1 MTITVI
7 LVALVIGLSALLVSA
22 ALFLRGPSRRQFDDQ
37 EARDLR
43 NDVLLLRETT
53 EKSLQNVNAVFSG
66 QLQAVTSHVQTTLA
80 SVTSDLGSR
89 LDSINRQVTEQL
101 NQSSNVMNANT
112 DAVSKNMAA
121 VQMTFAGLQ
130 KQVGA
135 MTEQAR
141 QLSDMSKAVTALEH
155 VLRAPKLRGNFGEEQ
170 LETLL
175 SLVFSRQQYELQH
188 RFSSGEV
195 VDAVLFLPLGH
206 VAVDSKFPLENFRRI
221 NDAGEDEKK
230 TARRDFLRDVRRRV
244 DEIATRYIR
253 PSEGTLPFALMYVPA
268 ENVYYETIIR
278 HDDEPFHLYRYCL
291 EKRVIPVSPNSFYAY
306 LQTIM
311 VGLKG
316 MQVSQRAE
324 TIVREIESLRIEL
337 DKFTKAFDTVGQHIK
352 NAASKLEE
360 GSRLLN
366 KVELRVESLS
376 GDGAEQQTLFE
387 DKKKSLGAG
396 I

>member
-1 MTITVI
+1 MIVLAI
-7 LVALVIGLSALLVSA
+7 VIGLSALLISA
-22 ALFLRGPSRRQFDDQ
+22 ALFLRPAGRQGDDQ
-37 EARDLR
+37 EARELR

-66 QLQAVTSHVQTTLA
+66 QLQAVTSNVQATLA

-112 DAVSKNMAA
+112 DTVSKNIAS

-130 KQVGA
+130 KQVGE

-170 LETLL
+170 LENLL

-195 VDAVLFLPLGH
+195 VDAVLFLPLGQ

-221 NDAGEDEKK
+221 NDGSEEEKK
-230 TARRDFLRDVRRRV
+230 AARRDFLRDVRRRV

-278 HDDEPFHLYRYCL
+278 NDDEPFHLYRYCL

-376 GDGAEQQTLFE
+376 GNGTEQQMLFE
-387 DKKKSLGAG
+387 DKKKSLVAESGG
-396 I
+396 QG